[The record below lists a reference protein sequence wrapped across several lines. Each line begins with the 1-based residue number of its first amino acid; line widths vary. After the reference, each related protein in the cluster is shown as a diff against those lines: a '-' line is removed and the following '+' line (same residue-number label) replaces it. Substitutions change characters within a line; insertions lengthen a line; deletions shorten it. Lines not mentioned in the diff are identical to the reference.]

1 MQQNIYIGFENGNF
15 CALLF
20 MNGESSPDI
29 ILVIEFVITVLV
41 IKIKIQIKGFEWQ
54 IGI

>member
-1 MQQNIYIGFENGNF
+1 MFVALQIFENQGMQT
-15 CALLF
+15 LMF